1 VVLPRPARWPRRTR
15 RRCAR
20 SRCCATD
27 SPFNR
32 RGHEVEGKTA
42 RLWLCAS
49 AGSGYLEVP
58 SEQIAGFEPGPSTVP
73 EERASAPGT
82 GGSGSHP
89 ARESIGPMIVSAASR
104 HQIDP
109 DFLASVV
116 KAESGFN
123 AAAVSPKGARG
134 LNAAHCRRR
143 RPRWASRIRSTR
155 PRTWRPERST
165 SVSCWDRYHGDAIQA
180 AGGLQRGGRG
190 EWSGLAAFP
199 KQRGRLPATSPGSSK
214 ISTQGSPATSA
225 VGRGGRRSVTGR
237 NRTWRSGCG
246 RGRPPS
252 GMPAWLR
259 NCGRCAH
266 LRPLLVHLDQL
277 LADVC

>member
-1 VVLPRPARWPRRTR
+1 MPVSWFCRRPARWPRRTR
-15 RRCAR
+15 RIAVLRNGFTIQSAR
-20 SRCCATD
+20 
-27 SPFNR
+27 
-32 RGHEVEGKTA
+32 HEVEGKTA

-134 LNAAHCRRR
+134 LMQLMPQTAATLGVADSFDPAANLEAGTKYLRQLL
-143 RPRWASRIRSTR
+143 
-155 PRTWRPERST
+155 
-165 SVSCWDRYHGDAIQA
+165 DRYHGDAIQA
-180 AGGLQRGGRG
+180 
-190 EWSGLAAFP
+190 LAAYNAGPRRVERVGGIPNNGETPGYVARIIEDFNG
-199 KQRGRLPATSPGSSK
+199 KVLRQRA
-214 ISTQGSPATSA
+214 QSA
-225 VGRGGRRSVTGR
+225 AAAAG
-237 NRTWRSGCG
+237 
-246 RGRPPS
+246 
-252 GMPAWLR
+252 
-259 NCGRCAH
+259 
-266 LRPLLVHLDQL
+266 Q
-277 LADVC
+277 